1 MSCQC
6 RAYDIVILSRI
17 SIMGIYRPIGQR
29 RNFMNQP
36 DLGFKITELRQRRSL
51 TQEKLAEYCGVST
64 RTIQRIESG
73 EVVPRSFTHNSLS
86 NILEFDFGKE
96 KTNNE
101 NLWLAL
107 LHLSSVVCIVF
118 IPLLLWS
125 WKKDQS
131 YKIDQQGRAVLNF
144 QITITLVLFAFV
156 LALMIAP
163 AVFLSVQRLDG
174 EAGILG
180 DIFTLLPPLPILF
193 IGIFASYQAV
203 VNTVR
208 ALSDQP
214 IRYPL
219 SIPFVR

>member
-1 MSCQC
+1 
-6 RAYDIVILSRI
+6 
-17 SIMGIYRPIGQR
+17 
-29 RNFMNQP
+29 MNQP
-36 DLGFKITELRQRRSL
+36 DLGLKITELRQQKGL
-51 TQEKLAEYCGVST
+51 TQEKLAEYCDVST

-73 EVVPRSFTHNSLS
+73 EAEPRSFTRNSLS

-96 KTNNE
+96 NTNNE

-131 YKIDQQGRAVLNF
+131 YKIDQQGRDVLNF

-163 AVFLSVQRLDG
+163 AVWLMVQHLDG

-193 IGIFASYQAV
+193 IGIFTTYQAV

-208 ALSDQP
+208 ALSDKP

-219 SIPFVR
+219 SIPFVK

>member
-1 MSCQC
+1 
-6 RAYDIVILSRI
+6 
-17 SIMGIYRPIGQR
+17 
-29 RNFMNQP
+29 MNQP
-36 DLGFKITELRQRRSL
+36 DLGLKITELRQQKSL
-51 TQEKLAEYCGVST
+51 TQEKLAEYCDVST

-73 EVVPRSFTHNSLS
+73 EVEPRSFTRNSLS
-86 NILEFDFGKE
+86 NILGFDFGRE
-96 KTNNE
+96 NTNNE

-107 LHLSSVVCIVF
+107 LHISSVVCIVF

-131 YKIDQQGRAVLNF
+131 YKIDQQGRDVLNF

-163 AVFLSVQRLDG
+163 VVLLMVQNLDR
-174 EAGILG
+174 ESGIVG
-180 DIFTLLPPLPILF
+180 DIFTLLPPIPILV
-193 IGIFASYQAV
+193 IGVFTTYQAV

-208 ALSDQP
+208 ALSDKP

-219 SIPFVR
+219 SIPFVK

>member
-1 MSCQC
+1 
-6 RAYDIVILSRI
+6 
-17 SIMGIYRPIGQR
+17 
-29 RNFMNQP
+29 MNQP
-36 DLGFKITELRQRRSL
+36 DLGLKITELRQQKSL
-51 TQEKLAEYCGVST
+51 TQEKLAEYCDVST

-73 EVVPRSFTHNSLS
+73 EVEPRSFTRNSLS
-86 NILEFDFGKE
+86 NILEFDFGRE
-96 KTNNE
+96 NTNNE

-156 LALMIAP
+156 LVLMIAP
-163 AVFLSVQRLDG
+163 AVFLMVQNLDG
-174 EAGILG
+174 EPGILG
-180 DIFTLLPPLPILF
+180 DIFTLLPPIPVLF
-193 IGIFASYQAV
+193 IGIFTSYQAI

-208 ALSDQP
+208 ALSD
-214 IRYPL
+214 
-219 SIPFVR
+219 

>member
-1 MSCQC
+1 
-6 RAYDIVILSRI
+6 
-17 SIMGIYRPIGQR
+17 
-29 RNFMNQP
+29 MNQP
-36 DLGFKITELRQRRSL
+36 DLGLKITELRQQKGL
-51 TQEKLAEYCGVST
+51 TQEKLAEYCEVST

-73 EVVPRSFTHNSLS
+73 EVEPRSFTRNSLS

-96 KTNNE
+96 NTNNE

-107 LHLSSVVCIVF
+107 LHISSVVCIVF

-131 YKIDQQGRAVLNF
+131 YKIDQQGRDVLNF

-163 AVFLSVQRLDG
+163 VVLLMVQNLDR
-174 EAGILG
+174 ESGIVG
-180 DIFTLLPPLPILF
+180 DIFTLLPPIPILF
-193 IGIFASYQAV
+193 IGVFTTYQAV

-208 ALSDQP
+208 ALSDKP

-219 SIPFVR
+219 SIPFVK